1 MRAEKLNYMIP
12 LGGGG
17 REARMCFHKTRD
29 RRNDKTS
36 EGHVQVTTYQ
46 TQCETAMKKSGKT
59 ERSGALIIC

>member
-12 LGGGG
+12 LGGRGG
-17 REARMCFHKTRD
+17 GEEKQ
-29 RRNDKTS
+29 KKKK
-36 EGHVQVTTYQ
+36 VTTYQ